1 MVALQ
6 LISALSES
14 YGVSKRDVYQ
24 LLPYA
29 TLATI
34 CDVVELQGEN
44 RMVVQYGLKMIKNC
58 KDVGLNA
65 LIDACEIK
73 KESIDSYHVGFVL
86 GPCINA
92 SGRLDT
98 AKRAMELLCE
108 TDREKAH
115 ILAKSLKEL
124 NDERKDMTEEGTR
137 RAIEIAKDY
146 DDNVLVIYLKDCHES
161 IAGIIA
167 GRVRERCNK
176 PVIVLT
182 DAKDCVKGSGR
193 SIEEYDMYEELCK
206 VKDLFLKFGGH
217 KMAAGVSLPK
227 ENIELLRKRLNDN
240 STLTEDDLCLKV
252 WIDMQLPIEYIS
264 MNLVEELKTLT
275 PFGKGN
281 EKPIFADK
289 NLKIK
294 KLQILGKAG
303 NVLKLTIE
311 NSTNYRMTAIMF
323 DRTQE
328 FMGFIKEKF
337 GQEEINKALLGQNN
351 AITFMATFYPTIN
364 EFRGNIDLQIVI
376 DRFC

>member
-1 MVALQ
+1 M
-6 LISALSES
+6 
-14 YGVSKRDVYQ
+14 
-24 LLPYA
+24 
-29 TLATI
+29 
-34 CDVVELQGEN
+34 
-44 RMVVQYGLKMIKNC
+44 
-58 KDVGLNA
+58 
-65 LIDACEIK
+65 
-73 KESIDSYHVGFVL
+73 

-264 MNLVEELKTLT
+264 MNLVEELKTLA